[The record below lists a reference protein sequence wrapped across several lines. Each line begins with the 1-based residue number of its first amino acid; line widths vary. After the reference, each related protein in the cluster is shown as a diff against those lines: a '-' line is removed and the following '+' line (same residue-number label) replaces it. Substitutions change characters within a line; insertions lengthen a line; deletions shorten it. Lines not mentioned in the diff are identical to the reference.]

1 MPALPLLKNPKS
13 YVACTQDLH
22 ADADARDYWITLFEH
37 HLDALATLPVGQRQ
51 FQHLDGYRAFA
62 EDYLAGLDALRDA
75 PQSWNELTVLA
86 LTQYRDQLL
95 RQYGFNDPFHD
106 LKQRENDRALAELPA
121 VLHEIDQSNFETLP
135 ERMARGLFAG
145 NLFDMGSHAAIA
157 AFEKAGD
164 GFAAACERVKSR
176 PWPFDGLDDWCDR
189 FLTGKYDKCLFF
201 VDNAGPDILLG
212 VLPFCRW
219 LLESAVEVVLAAN
232 GTPSLNDIT
241 VDELHALLDRVG
253 QIDATLRDHVRTR
266 QLRVVESGCTSP
278 LIDLRHLT
286 DACCAEA
293 RDANLLVLEGMGRAV
308 ESNFHTAFA
317 VDCLKIA
324 LVKDEMV
331 ARSIG
336 VELFD
341 PIFRFDADDEEGLE

>member
-1 MPALPLLKNPKS
+1 MPALPLLKNPES

-22 ADADARDYWITLFEH
+22 ADANDRAYWLDLFEQ
-37 HLDALATLPVGQRQ
+37 HLDSLATLPIGGRQ
-51 FQHLDGYRAFA
+51 FQDLDGYRAFA
-62 EDYLAGLDALRDA
+62 DDYLNGLADLRAA

-86 LTQYRDQLL
+86 LTQYRDRLL
-95 RQYGFNDPFHD
+95 RQCGFDDPFQD
-106 LKQRENDRALAELPA
+106 LKQRENERALAELPA
-121 VLHEIDQSNFETLP
+121 VLHAIDDTEFDALP
-135 ERMARGLFAG
+135 ELLARGLFAG

-157 AFEKAGD
+157 AFERAGD
-164 GFAAACERVKSR
+164 GFAAACDRVKAR
-176 PWPFDGLDDWCDR
+176 PWPFDGLDEWCDR
-189 FLTGKYDKCLFF
+189 LLTGKYDNCLFF

-219 LLESAVEVVLAAN
+219 LLASDVEVVLAAN

-241 VDELHALLDRVG
+241 VDELHALLERVAS
-253 QIDATLRDHVRTR
+253 IDPALRDHLRAGR
-266 QLRVVESGCTSP
+266 LRVVDSGCAAP

-286 DACCAEA
+286 DACCAAA
-293 RDANLLVLEGMGRAV
+293 RDANLLILEGMGRAV
-308 ESNFHTAFA
+308 ESNFHTAFT

-341 PIFRFDADDEEGLE
+341 PIFRFDAVD

>member
-1 MPALPLLKNPKS
+1 MPALPLLQNPES

-22 ADADARDYWITLFEH
+22 ADAETRDYWIHLFEH
-37 HLDALATLPVGQRQ
+37 HLDALATLPVGERQ

-62 EDYLAGLDALRDA
+62 DDYLAGLAALRDA

-86 LTQYRDQLL
+86 LTQYRDRLL
-95 RQYGFNDPFHD
+95 RQYGSNDPFHD
-106 LKQRENDRALAELPA
+106 LKQRENDRALTQLPA
-121 VLHEIDQSNFETLP
+121 VLQEIDRTAVDALP
-135 ERMARGLFAG
+135 ERLARGLFAG
-145 NLFDMGSHAAIA
+145 NLFDMGSDAAIA

-164 GFAAACERVKSR
+164 GFAAACARVKPR
-176 PWPFDGLDDWCDR
+176 PWPFDGLDDWRDR
-189 FLTGKYDKCLFF
+189 LFTGKYDKCLFF

-219 LLESAVEVVLAAN
+219 LLASDIEVVLAAN
-232 GTPSLNDIT
+232 DTPSLNDIT
-241 VDELHALLDRVG
+241 VDELNALLERVAE
-253 QIDATLRDHVRTR
+253 IDPILRDRIR
-266 QLRVVESGCTSP
+266 AGQLRLVDSGCTSP
-278 LIDLRHLT
+278 LIDLRYLT
-286 DACCAEA
+286 DACCTEA
-293 RDANLLVLEGMGRAV
+293 RDADLLVLEGMGRAV
-308 ESNFHTAFA
+308 ESNFHTAFT

-341 PIFRFDADDEEGLE
+341 PIFRFDAVD